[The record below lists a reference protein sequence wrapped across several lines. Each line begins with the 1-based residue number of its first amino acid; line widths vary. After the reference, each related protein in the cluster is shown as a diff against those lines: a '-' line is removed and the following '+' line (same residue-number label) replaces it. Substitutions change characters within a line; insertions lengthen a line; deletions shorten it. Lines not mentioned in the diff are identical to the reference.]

1 MVKTVQL
8 TSMAAS
14 KAKKR
19 KAAKAASKAKTD
31 DPPGTPPEKPV
42 LKKQKKGTSTVEVSF
57 PEEEVVK
64 KDSQRNVV
72 NDDDDDEKE
81 EEKKKEE
88 EEKEEEEEEE
98 EIETNK
104 HHRVSLGDD
113 EGDGRGVS
121 KSVMNVERTQA
132 SPAASVSSSSSMS
145 SIIGHAKYWKKRH
158 DTLAVEMKSLKEEV
172 AILKKGGRAGRRA
185 KKVLGA
191 VEQQL
196 VDEAK
201 QAMRVV
207 VRHVKFQKTGWLNYG
222 RKKTQVCD
230 MVMSRISFP
239 PNIGDKELMKCWYKV
254 LAPELPGVLQDLKN
268 KMTQRYRSQYKGEI
282 E

>member
-8 TSMAAS
+8 TSMATS
-14 KAKKR
+14 KGKKR
-19 KAAKAASKAKTD
+19 KAAKAASKTKTD

-42 LKKQKKGTSTVEVSF
+42 LKKQKNRTSTVEVSF
-57 PEEEVVK
+57 PEEEVAK
-64 KDSQRNVV
+64 KDKQRTVV
-72 NDDDDDEKE
+72 NDDDDDEE
-81 EEKKKEE
+81 EEKEK
-88 EEKEEEEEEE
+88 EKEEEEEEE
-98 EIETNK
+98 SNTNK
-104 HHRVSLGDD
+104 HHRVSLGGD

-121 KSVMNVERTQA
+121 KSVMNVERTQT
-132 SPAASVSSSSSMS
+132 SPAASVSSGSSMSMS

-222 RKKTQVCD
+222 RKNTQVCD

-239 PNIGDKELMKCWYKV
+239 PDIGDKELMKCWYKV

>member
-8 TSMAAS
+8 TSMGTS

-19 KAAKAASKAKTD
+19 KAAASKKTKTD
-31 DPPGTPPEKPV
+31 DPPGTPQEKPV
-42 LKKQKKGTSTVEVSF
+42 LKKHKPKTSTVEVSF
-57 PEEEVVK
+57 PEEDVAR
-64 KDSQRNVV
+64 KDEQMNVG
-72 NDDDDDEKE
+72 NDDDE
-81 EEKKKEE
+81 EEE
-88 EEKEEEEEEE
+88 EEKEEEKESNTTECR
-98 EIETNK
+98 
-104 HHRVSLGDD
+104 RVSQGSD
-113 EGDGRGVS
+113 EGDVRGVP
-121 KSVMNVERTQA
+121 KNVFNVGRKQE
-132 SPAASVSSSSSMS
+132 SPASVSSGLSSTN
-145 SIIGHAKYWKKRH
+145 GHFGAKYWKNRY

-172 AILKKGGRAGRRA
+172 AILKKKGGRAGGRA
-185 KKVLGA
+185 KRVLGA

-222 RKKTQVCD
+222 RKNTQVCD

-239 PNIGDKELMKCWYKV
+239 PNIGDKELMQCWYKL